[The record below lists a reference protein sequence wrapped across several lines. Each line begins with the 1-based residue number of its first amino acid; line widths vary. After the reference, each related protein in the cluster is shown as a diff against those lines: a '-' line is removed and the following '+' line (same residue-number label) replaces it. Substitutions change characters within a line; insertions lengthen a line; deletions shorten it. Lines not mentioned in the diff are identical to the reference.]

1 MDVDSVPARIKRRRE
16 AVGMTQVS
24 LAHAIGVA
32 PMTVSKWER
41 DRMEPG
47 ATNLRALADVLNC
60 TLDWLIAGRGEPP
73 PPPAET
79 LEESGSGATTG
90 EAA

>member
-1 MDVDSVPARIKRRRE
+1 MNSVPFRIKQRRE
-16 AVGMTQVS
+16 AIGMTQVS
-24 LAHAIGVA
+24 LAHAVGVA
-32 PMTVSKWER
+32 PMTISKWER

-47 ATNLRALADVLNC
+47 ASNLRALADVLGC

-79 LEESGSGATTG
+79 HEESGT